1 MFKSYI
7 NRRSVTVRKTHSGIS
22 CDWQT
27 INFWSVNFRI
37 QRCSAPW
44 FCGFAAHLLQCRD
57 GNPLCPID
65 LGLCSFPPSMP
76 RDKINKTPRGRSPA
90 HPGPRGPSWP
100 WRAPRS
106 RCHPW
111 TPHCP
116 PRRPGSQWFP
126 PGTSNTPSLPQ
137 INSHSCCHS
146 GKKEGKA
153 EQVRKRGLNYN
164 IDIFFIYIF
173 HIYIYMKEKKNI
185 KYKKP

>member
-57 GNPLCPID
+57 GNPLCSID

-76 RDKINKTPRGRSPA
+76 RDKINKP
-90 HPGPRGPSWP
+90 
-100 WRAPRS
+100 
-106 RCHPW
+106 
-111 TPHCP
+111 P
-116 PRRPGSQWFP
+116 PRKVPSSPRPAGPLLALEGSP
-126 PGTSNTPSLPQ
+126 ESVSSVDTPLSP
-137 INSHSCCHS
+137 SASREPMVS
-146 GKKEGKA
+146 S
-153 EQVRKRGLNYN
+153 R
-164 IDIFFIYIF
+164 
-173 HIYIYMKEKKNI
+173 NI
-185 KYKKP
+185 KHSFSSTDK